1 MLINLATWQV
11 CILHTRR
18 LLMMTLMEMGN
29 GVNVGIPKQLLLTR
43 IQYVYKTLLSLIDC
57 ISKVMTSTLLILIYY
72 LT

>member
-1 MLINLATWQV
+1 
-11 CILHTRR
+11 
-18 LLMMTLMEMGN
+18 MEMGT